1 MATATS
7 MKLRFVTPEKTIF
20 SERDVK
26 EIVLPTESGEITVL
40 PNHAALVSLISAG
53 IVQIIPASPD
63 GKSGATNE
71 REYFSVA
78 GGFIEIANNQ
88 VAILAENAE
97 TTDEVDPKRAE
108 EAIAQA
114 KKKLAEDKNIDHLKL
129 ELQLQKNVARLR
141 LAKYSKKTR

>member
-1 MATATS
+1 MSTAAS

-20 SERDVK
+20 SERDIK

-40 PNHAALVSLISAG
+40 PNHVALVSLISAG
-53 IVQIIPASPD
+53 IVQIIAASPNG
-63 GKSGATNE
+63 GKDE

-78 GGFIEIANNQ
+78 GGFIEVANNQ

-129 ELQLQKNVARLR
+129 ELQLQKNVARLK
-141 LAKYSKKTR
+141 LAKYSKRAFK

>member
-1 MATATS
+1 MSTATQGLKS

-26 EIVLPTESGEITVL
+26 ELVLPTESGEITVL
-40 PNHAALVSLISAG
+40 PNHAALVSLISTG
-53 IVQIIPASPD
+53 IVQLIPTQ
-63 GKSGATNE
+63 GEK
-71 REYFSVA
+71 EYFSVA

-129 ELQLQKNVARLR
+129 ELQLQKNVARLK
-141 LAKYSKKTR
+141 LAKFSKKAFK

>member
-1 MATATS
+1 MTSASS

-53 IVQIIPASPD
+53 IVQLIPMQ
-63 GKSGATNE
+63 GEK
-71 REYFSVA
+71 EYFSVA

-129 ELQLQKNVARLR
+129 ELQLQKNVARLK
-141 LAKYSKKTR
+141 LAKFSKKAFK

>member
-1 MATATS
+1 MATVAS

-20 SERDVK
+20 SERDIK

-40 PNHAALVSLISAG
+40 PNHVALVSLISAG
-53 IVQIIPASPD
+53 IVQLIPTQ
-63 GKSGATNE
+63 GEK
-71 REYFSVA
+71 EYFSVA

-129 ELQLQKNVARLR
+129 ELQLQKNVARLK
-141 LAKYSKKTR
+141 LAKYSKRAFK